1 MSCEL
6 SKTLS
11 FLLEKKYGGMSD
23 SEAKAWAEKEAAE
36 EDLRR
41 ERAKVKWL
49 CRQLAFR
56 DAGEPF
62 PQCRRSAEAW
72 ESLADLY
79 AEEK

>member
-1 MSCEL
+1 M
-6 SKTLS
+6 LS
-11 FLLEKKYGGMSD
+11 FLLGKRYGKMSD
-23 SEAKAWAEKEAAE
+23 KEAKAWAEKEAAE

-41 ERAKVKWL
+41 EKAKVRWL

-62 PQCRRSAEAW
+62 PQCRRSVEAW
-72 ESLADLY
+72 EELADLY

>member
-1 MSCEL
+1 MSSEMGRA
-6 SKTLS
+6 LS
-11 FLLEKKYGGMSD
+11 FIIGKSKGMSD
-23 SEAKAWAEKEAAE
+23 REAEAWAAKDEAE
-36 EDLRR
+36 RDLRR
-41 ERAKVKWL
+41 EKAKVKWL
-49 CRQLAFR
+49 CHQLAFR

>member
-11 FLLEKKYGGMSD
+11 FLLGKKYGGMSD

-62 PQCRRSAEAW
+62 PPCRRSAESW
-72 ESLADLY
+72 EALADLY

>member
-1 MSCEL
+1 MSCQMVKDL
-6 SKTLS
+6 L
-11 FLLEKKYGGMSD
+11 FLLNKRYGRMSD
-23 SEAKAWAEKEAAE
+23 SEARAWAEKEAAE

-41 ERAKVKWL
+41 EKAKVRWL

-62 PQCRRSAEAW
+62 PPCRRSAESW
-72 ESLADLY
+72 EALADLY